1 MEQHLSD
8 QVPVLDSE
16 AVRRNAAWFAAG
28 VSAATSYSFIAC
40 LVFGP
45 VIGYGAAFLG
55 ADAGEV
61 VSTITAG
68 MLVLHGIIG
77 QYLKFKSRTVGKNET
92 VIIDP
97 F

>member
-1 MEQHLSD
+1 MESHLSN

-16 AVRRNAAWFAAG
+16 AVGRNAAWFAAG
-28 VSAATSYSFIAC
+28 VGAATSYSFIAC

-45 VIGYGAAFLG
+45 VIGYGSAFLS

-61 VSTITAG
+61 VSSITAG

-77 QYLKFKSRTVGKNET
+77 QYLKFKSRTVVKNET